1 MLTGNTCASTVAE
14 LLAELIAANDSQSAV
29 AAPQAPAA
37 PQAHL
42 PKPTQSPVPKIA
54 PEAAS
59 EPKRNAWTI
68 TRGGKSICTVCG
80 APMTR
85 DEALAEARCRWEDAD
100 ILEN

>member
-1 MLTGNTCASTVAE
+1 MG
-14 LLAELIAANDSQSAV
+14 LLFDLIAGIGNPV
-29 AAPQAPAA
+29 PKTPTLGLVENAAKAPAA

-42 PKPTQSPVPKIA
+42 PKPTQIPAPKIA

-68 TRGGKSICTVCG
+68 TRGGKPICTVCG
-80 APMTR
+80 TPMTR
-85 DEALAEARCRWEDAD
+85 DEALTEALWRWVDAD